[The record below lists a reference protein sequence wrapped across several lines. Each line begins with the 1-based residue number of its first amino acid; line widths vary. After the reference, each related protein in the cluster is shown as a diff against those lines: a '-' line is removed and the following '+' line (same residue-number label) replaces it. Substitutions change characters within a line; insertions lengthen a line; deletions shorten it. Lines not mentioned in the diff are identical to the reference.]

1 MLSSPCLELRVT
13 SQQLLLLEQTGTEMG
28 SDKLG
33 ENPRSVI
40 ESYVDM
46 SFIVSVPPFT
56 QL

>member
-13 SQQLLLLEQTGTEMG
+13 SQQLLLSEQTGTEMD

>member
-1 MLSSPCLELRVT
+1 
-13 SQQLLLLEQTGTEMG
+13 MG